1 MSAEPRHI
9 LSARQF
15 DRGELERLFRD
26 ADQLRADLENPRT
39 FGEFSDYL
47 KDRLLFNIFY
57 EPSTR
62 TRMSFAAAA
71 EYLGMRVVSTE
82 SAQEFTANAKGEVLE
97 DTIRVINQYQP
108 AAIVMR
114 HHEAGAAETAASVS
128 SVPIIN
134 AGDGSGEHP
143 TQSLLDLYTI
153 KRELGRL
160 DDFNLLIGGDLAH
173 GRTARSLAYLIAL
186 FDDIQIVF
194 VSPKSLTI
202 DNEIKA
208 YLDEHD
214 VAYTET
220 TELEGPLGE
229 ADVVYWTR
237 LQTERHAKPVK
248 QNEYQIDRSMMRRL
262 KKDAVLMH
270 PLPRVDEISAE
281 ADADPRAAY
290 FRQAGNGL
298 FIRMALLDWVCRS

>member
-1 MSAEPRHI
+1 VSAEPRHI